1 MISSTNNTL
10 IDTVKHTVSISVFFC
25 SEEKAMLA
33 VVYCLKVGTIFAFK
47 YMGAR

>member
-25 SEEKAMLA
+25 SEEKEVLA
-33 VVYCLKVGTIFAFK
+33 VVYHLKVGTLFVFL

>member
-10 IDTVKHTVSISVFFC
+10 IDTVKYTVSISVFFC
-25 SEEKAMLA
+25 SGEKEVLA
-33 VVYCLKVGTIFAFK
+33 VVYRLKVGTLFAFK

>member
-10 IDTVKHTVSISVFFC
+10 IDTVKHTMSVSVFFC
-25 SEEKAMLA
+25 SEEKAVLT
-33 VVYCLKVGTIFAFK
+33 VVYHLKVGTLFAFK

>member
-10 IDTVKHTVSISVFFC
+10 IDTVKHTVSVSVLFC
-25 SEEKAMLA
+25 SEEKEVLM
-33 VVYCLKVGTIFAFK
+33 VVYRFKVGTLFAFN